1 MKYSD
6 TYIKLADFGREL
18 LQKKSLGEGLPHI
31 AKYAKDVI
39 HARRCSIYMYN
50 GVDDELWTTLADGI
64 SKIKLGSD
72 KGIVGQTIRSKKPII
87 VNDAYSNPNFLS
99 EIDKETGYKTTN
111 IITAPIFNSSR
122 DIIGVLQLLNKDN
135 GFDNEDVRFMI
146 FFAHYVSGF
155 LELIIK
161 YKIAESKE

>member
-1 MKYSD
+1 MKYAD

-50 GVDDELWTTLADGI
+50 RKDDEVWTTLSDGI
-64 SKIKLGSD
+64 QMINIASD
-72 KGIVGQTIRSKKPII
+72 KGIVGQTIREKKPII
-87 VNDAYSNPNFLS
+87 VNDAYSHPGFLS
-99 EIDKETGYKTTN
+99 EIDKDTGYKTVN

-122 DIIGVLQLLNKDN
+122 DIIGVLQLLNKDD
-135 GFDNEDVRFMI
+135 GFDKEDTRFMI

-155 LELIIK
+155 LELISE
-161 YKIAESKE
+161 YKIDKE